1 MNDKTKTVFSYI
13 GIVMLS
19 FVLLFSTYGKYI
31 RGYSERKHNKDN
43 IKIVDASI
51 RKESKLRELKNIEP
65 IKANNFKLDNIDLD
79 FDDDNETLL
88 LTGTL
93 TNLNEKEK
101 SFKIISKLYDK
112 RKNIICEKQIDYEI
126 ILEPKKIVDIVI
138 NHYYDEIKSDEDNI
152 KYYSINIVKK

>member
-31 RGYSERKHNKDN
+31 RGYSKRKQNNDS

-51 RKESKLRELKNIEP
+51 RKESKLRELKNIEM
-65 IKANNFKLDNIDLD
+65 IKANNFKLDNIDLE

-101 SFKIISKLYDK
+101 SLKRRSKLYDK

-126 ILEPKKIVDIVI
+126 ILEPKKTVDIII
-138 NHYYDEIKSDEDNI
+138 NHYYDEIKSDKDNI
-152 KYYSINIVKK
+152 KYYSVNIVKK